1 MMVTRMMAQHPNRFG
16 VFFKWRTSVWL
27 FIKVCI
33 FPASGRNFRLWW
45 NRNWSFGQQQ
55 RKRQRKVYVFNPV
68 GQRLELFSF
77 DLTGSRESKHVWDVE
92 RNANMLQMCK
102 ASAFRVARL
111 KERVHERT
119 EQDANVAMM
128 LAATPPRA
136 DWRVDRNTRLFLYLH
151 FSGHFLPRTTKK
163 RTFHFENNE
172 ALFLNGLKIYNVY
185 MEKFVL
191 LLS

>member
-1 MMVTRMMAQHPNRFG
+1 MMVTRMMVQHPNIFG

-33 FPASGRNFRLWW
+33 FPASGWNFRLWW
-45 NRNWSFGQQQ
+45 RQQ
-55 RKRQRKVYVFNPV
+55 RKRQHKVYVFNPV

-77 DLTGSRESKHVWDVE
+77 DLTGSRESKHVRDVE
-92 RNANMLQMCK
+92 RNKNVLQTCK
-102 ASAFRVARL
+102 ASAFRVVRL
-111 KERVHERT
+111 KERVLERT

-128 LAATPPRA
+128 LAAAPPRA
-136 DWRVDRNTRLFLYLH
+136 DWRVDRNARLFLYLH

-163 RTFHFENNE
+163 RTFRFENNE